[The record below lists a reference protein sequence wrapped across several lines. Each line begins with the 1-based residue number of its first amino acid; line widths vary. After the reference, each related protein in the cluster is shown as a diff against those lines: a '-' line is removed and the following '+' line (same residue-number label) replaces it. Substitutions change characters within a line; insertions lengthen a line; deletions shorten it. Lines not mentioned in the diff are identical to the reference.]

1 MFGTLTAQTELLTEE
16 QLARYRACYCGLC
29 RSLKERYGQLGRLL
43 LNYDLCF
50 LVLLLDSLYEPETAE
65 GAAPCLAHLREAR
78 PWRRSAFS
86 DYAADMTV
94 ALAYHKFRDN
104 WQDEGSLLSLG
115 GAAALKRA
123 YQKARGLWPRQCGAI
138 EASMR
143 ALSEQESLSIPD
155 PDASAA
161 CFGALMAELFD
172 LRRDRWAPALRAL
185 GDALGRFVYTL
196 DACLDLKKDAL
207 MGRFNPLRS
216 RYGRDNA
223 ADFRDIL
230 KMLLSDAL
238 RAFDT
243 LPLVQDLGL
252 LQNILCAGVWTEFDK
267 KYKAEEGTSH
277 GSGSL

>member
-65 GAAPCLAHLREAR
+65 GAAPCLAHPREAR

-123 YQKARGLWPRQCGAI
+123 YQKARHDLPDNLWNLQ
-138 EASMR
+138 ASCTDPEKFCKYYDDR
-143 ALSEQESLSIPD
+143 ERSEYFIFLHLKRLPSRLAL
-155 PDASAA
+155 
-161 CFGALMAELFD
+161 
-172 LRRDRWAPALRAL
+172 
-185 GDALGRFVYTL
+185 
-196 DACLDLKKDAL
+196 CL
-207 MGRFNPLRS
+207 
-216 RYGRDNA
+216 
-223 ADFRDIL
+223 
-230 KMLLSDAL
+230 
-238 RAFDT
+238 T
-243 LPLVQDLGL
+243 
-252 LQNILCAGVWTEFDK
+252 
-267 KYKAEEGTSH
+267 
-277 GSGSL
+277 

>member
-65 GAAPCLAHLREAR
+65 GAAPCLAHPREAR

-185 GDALGRFVYTL
+185 GDALGRF
-196 DACLDLKKDAL
+196 
-207 MGRFNPLRS
+207 NPLRS

-230 KMLLSDAL
+230 KMLLADAL